1 MGKETEIINAVLIL
15 SSITFIIS
23 FIKGNKIKNLYITF
37 TGIITSALNTLV
49 EKLADELQIYS
60 IYGEPKIF
68 STPLQLF
75 FAWIFLTFIFIKIW
89 ENIKIRA
96 KIFRIIYIIS
106 AILIGWTMDFLGWKS
121 GILKLGPK
129 GNPAINAGVWI
140 LLVPLSVII
149 WEKVFSKLK
158 HK

>member
-1 MGKETEIINAVLIL
+1 MHEETKIINVVLVISLIPFIIL
-15 SSITFIIS
+15 FLKGDKIKNILITSTGFIIS
-23 FIKGNKIKNLYITF
+23 L
-37 TGIITSALNTLV
+37 LNTLV
-49 EKLADELQIYS
+49 EKLSDELQLYR

-68 STPLQLF
+68 STPIQLF

-89 ENIKIRA
+89 ETIKVRA

-106 AILIGWTMDFLGWKS
+106 AILIGWTMDFLGWKT
-121 GILKLGPK
+121 GILELGPK
-129 GNPAINAGVWI
+129 GNPIINAGVWI
-140 LLVPLSVII
+140 MLVPLSVII